1 LRRNR
6 AVVFEVDVDLARRRS
21 DGGRR
26 ALSLG
31 GSGGPGCKLERI
43 E

>member
-6 AVVFEVDVDLARRRS
+6 AVVFEVDVDLDRRRP
-21 DGGRR
+21 DRDRR
-26 ALSLG
+26 ALALG
-31 GSGGPGCKLERI
+31 LSGGPGCKLERI